1 MINIFKYEF
10 QTYYKSIFIWVIA
23 IGAASFIML
32 SFFPT
37 FGADAS
43 LMEKILANY
52 PEEMLKAFGM
62 SGGLPLSS
70 VLGYI
75 VFVFAFVQLF
85 LAIQASNYGF
95 SILSVEEREFTADFL
110 MSKPVSRTA
119 ILSAKFIAALLALI
133 ITNILVSGLIIAAG
147 EMFKNGQ
154 SYEESH
160 LWILLSSMILFQ
172 LFFLSVGMLVSV
184 LLRRIRS
191 VLAFSMGLSFGMYM
205 INAVGAIIGGDL
217 MTYISPFSHF
227 NPGYILE
234 YGKYDLSLVPISL
247 IIIIASIIATYV
259 LYPRR
264 DIHSL

>member
-1 MINIFKYEF
+1 MLNIFKYEF
-10 QTYYKSIFIWVIA
+10 KTYYQSIFIWVISIAA
-23 IGAASFIML
+23 ITFMMF

-37 FGADAS
+37 FGADAG
-43 LMEKILANY
+43 LMEKILENY

-70 VLGYI
+70 VLGYS

-85 LAIQASNYGF
+85 LAIQSSNYGF
-95 SILSVEEREFTADFL
+95 SILSIEEREFTADFL
-110 MSKPVSRTA
+110 MSKPVSRIS
-119 ILSAKFIAALLALI
+119 ILSAKFFAALLALI
-133 ITNILVSGLIIAAG
+133 ITNIFVSIIMYAAI

-154 SYEESH
+154 TYEVSH
-160 LWILLSSMILFQ
+160 LLILLSSMIIFQ
-172 LFFLSVGMLVSV
+172 LFFLSIGMLVSV
-184 LLRRIRS
+184 LTKRIRS

-205 INAVGAIIGGDL
+205 INSIGAIIGGNI

-227 NPGYILE
+227 EPGYILE
-234 YGKYDLSLVPISL
+234 HGKYDMSLVPIS
-247 IIIIASIIATYV
+247 IIIILVSIVGTYV

>member
-1 MINIFKYEF
+1 MLNIFKYEF
-10 QTYYKSIFIWVIA
+10 KTYYQSIFIWVISLAA
-23 IGAASFIML
+23 ITFIMF

-37 FGADAS
+37 FGSDAS
-43 LMEKILANY
+43 IMEKILENY

-70 VLGYI
+70 VLGYL

-85 LAIQASNYGF
+85 LAIQSSNYGF
-95 SILSVEEREFTADFL
+95 SILSIEEREFTADFL
-110 MSKPVSRTA
+110 MSKPVSRIS

-133 ITNILVSGLIIAAG
+133 ITNIFVCIIMFAAI

-154 SYEESH
+154 VYEVSH
-160 LWILLSSMILFQ
+160 LLILLSSMIMFQ
-172 LFFLSVGMLVSV
+172 LFFLSIGMLVSV
-184 LLRRIRS
+184 LTKRIRS

-205 INAVGAIIGGDL
+205 INAIGAIIGGNI

-227 NPGYILE
+227 EPGYILE
-234 YGKYDLSLVPISL
+234 YGKYDMSLVPIS
-247 IIIIASIIATYV
+247 IIIILVSIVGTYV